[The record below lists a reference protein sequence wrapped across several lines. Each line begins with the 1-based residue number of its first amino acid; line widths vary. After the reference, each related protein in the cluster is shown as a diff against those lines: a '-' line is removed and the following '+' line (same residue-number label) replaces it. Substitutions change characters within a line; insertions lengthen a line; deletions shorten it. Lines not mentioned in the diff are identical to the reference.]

1 MILFGVWNNDK
12 TFDWLIRLF
21 LLFFSSNPG
30 VPSGWS
36 HCDVELDN
44 LLDQRG
50 SHSCQG
56 QSRSHNCTHHA
67 HSRHPEHGSERET
80 RQQVL
85 THLTHY
91 IPKTLTHA
99 PMYNITTDLKYFPID
114 QLVVRSNPTLVMV
127 GGVPESSYSSK
138 CGDMDNI
145 TLPHGWSCIEQ
156 DRGFIKMYNI
166 TDFVNFLPLLQGG
179 ERFARR

>member
-1 MILFGVWNNDK
+1 M
-12 TFDWLIRLF
+12 TRLSTGLYAF
-21 LLFFSSNPG
+21 FYFFSLPIQVYLPAGLIVMLSWTIFWINVAATPARASLG
-30 VPSGWS
+30 V
-36 HCDVELDN
+36 
-44 LLDQRG
+44 
-50 SHSCQG
+50 
-56 QSRSHNCTHHA
+56 T
-67 HSRHPEHGSERET
+67 T
-80 RQQVL
+80 VL
-85 THLTHY
+85 TMLTLATQSTAQNEKHVNRYLHTSHITYPKHLHM
-91 IPKTLTHA
+91 P
-99 PMYNITTDLKYFPID
+99 PCITSQLILSISPID